1 MERTTMAEENVIFV
15 GKKPTMN
22 YVLAVV
28 TQFNNN
34 VDKIVI
40 KARGKTISK
49 AVDIAEITKHKFIP
63 EAKYANINIE
73 PEVLQGER
81 EDSKVT
87 SVEITLT
94 R

>member
-1 MERTTMAEENVIFV
+1 MAEENVIFV

-34 VDKIVI
+34 VDRIVI
-40 KARGKTISK
+40 KARGKAISK
-49 AVDIAEITKHKFIP
+49 AVDIAEITRHKFIQD
-63 EAKYANINIE
+63 AKYEDIRVE
-73 PEVLQGER
+73 TEVLHGER
-81 EDSKVT
+81 GESNV
-87 SVEITLT
+87 SSIEITLT

>member
-1 MERTTMAEENVIFV
+1 MAEENVIFV

-34 VDKIVI
+34 VDRIVI
-40 KARGKTISK
+40 KARGKAISK
-49 AVDIAEITKHKFIP
+49 AGDIAEITRHKFIQD
-63 EAKYANINIE
+63 AKYEDIHVE
-73 PEVLQGER
+73 TEVLHGER
-81 EDSKVT
+81 GESNV
-87 SVEITLT
+87 SSIEITLT

>member
-1 MERTTMAEENVIFV
+1 MAEENVIFV

-34 VDKIVI
+34 VDRITI
-40 KARGKTISK
+40 KARGKAISK
-49 AVDIAEITKHKFIP
+49 AVDIAEITRHKFIQN
-63 EAKYANINIE
+63 AKYENIKVE
-73 PEVLQGER
+73 TEKLQGER
-81 EDSKVT
+81 GESNV
-87 SVEITLT
+87 SSIEITLI

>member
-1 MERTTMAEENVIFV
+1 MAEENVIFV

-34 VDKIVI
+34 TNRIVI
-40 KARGKTISK
+40 KARGKAISK
-49 AVDIAEITKHKFIP
+49 AVDIAEITRHKFIQD
-63 EAKYANINIE
+63 AKYEDIKVE
-73 PEVLQGER
+73 TEVLNGER
-81 EDSKVT
+81 GESNV
-87 SVEITLT
+87 SSIEITLK

>member
-1 MERTTMAEENVIFV
+1 MAEENVIFV

-34 VDKIVI
+34 AERIVI
-40 KARGKTISK
+40 KARGKAISK
-49 AVDIAEITKHKFIP
+49 AVDIAEITRHKFIQ
-63 EAKYANINIE
+63 EAKYDNIHIE
-73 PEVLQGER
+73 TETLQGER
-81 EDSKVT
+81 GDSNV
-87 SVEITLT
+87 SSIEITLK

>member
-1 MERTTMAEENVIFV
+1 MAEENVIFV

-34 VDKIVI
+34 VDRITI
-40 KARGKTISK
+40 KARGKAISK
-49 AVDIAEITKHKFIP
+49 AVDIAEITRHKFIQN
-63 EAKYANINIE
+63 AKYQNIKLE
-73 PEVLQGER
+73 TETLQGER
-81 EDSKVT
+81 GDSNV
-87 SVEITLT
+87 SSIEITLT

>member
-1 MERTTMAEENVIFV
+1 MAEENVIFV

-34 VDKIVI
+34 VDRITI
-40 KARGKTISK
+40 KARGKAISK
-49 AVDIAEITKHKFIP
+49 AVDIAEITRHKFIQN
-63 EAKYANINIE
+63 AKYQNIKVE
-73 PEVLQGER
+73 TETLQGER
-81 EDSKVT
+81 GDSNV
-87 SVEITLT
+87 SSIEITLI

>member
-1 MERTTMAEENVIFV
+1 MAEENVIFV

-34 VDKIVI
+34 VDRIVI

-63 EAKYANINIE
+63 EAKYGNINIE
-73 PEVLQGER
+73 TEVLHGER
-81 EDSKVT
+81 GDSNV
-87 SVEITLT
+87 SSIEITLT

>member
-1 MERTTMAEENVIFV
+1 MAEENVIFV

-34 VDKIVI
+34 IDRIVI
-40 KARGKTISK
+40 KARGKAISK
-49 AVDIAEITKHKFIP
+49 AVDIAEITRHKFIQS
-63 EAKYANINIE
+63 AKYEDIKVE
-73 PEVLQGER
+73 TEVLHGER
-81 EDSKVT
+81 GDSNV
-87 SVEITLT
+87 SSIEITLK